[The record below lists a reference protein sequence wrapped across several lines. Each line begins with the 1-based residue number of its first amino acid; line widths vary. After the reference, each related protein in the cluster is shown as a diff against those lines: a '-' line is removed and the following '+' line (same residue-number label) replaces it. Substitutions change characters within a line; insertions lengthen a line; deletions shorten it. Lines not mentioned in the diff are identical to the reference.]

1 MATRVIMPKS
11 GMAMEEGTIVRWFKK
26 EGDAVVKGEPL
37 LEIITHKVNI
47 EIESEVSGVLLK
59 ILCFEDEVVPV
70 TQTIGFIG
78 EPGESTP
85 DVSMPRV
92 SSPGVVNLEAT
103 GRRYSGRGRAGSVRR
118 SSRHAATPLARR
130 IAAQRH
136 IDLTQLSGS
145 GCRGRIR
152 KEDVLASLEKNF
164 GGRVERKPLRGIRKI
179 IAERMRKS
187 HREVPSVTLDI
198 KVDVTGLD
206 AFRARVRKSTG
217 TKITYNDIVL
227 KATAI
232 ALEYCPYMNASLD
245 GDDILL
251 KEEINL
257 GMAVS
262 REEGLIV
269 PVIKRANTLALEK
282 IAKVSRDLAQ
292 KARDGGLLPDDCTG
306 GTFTLSNLGM
316 YEIVSFT
323 PIINPPECGIL
334 GICAIEDELRMMDE
348 SIENRSVMRLSLTFD
363 HRVVDG
369 AQGATFLSRLKA
381 LLENPEQ
388 LVSR

>member
-85 DVSMPRV
+85 DVSTPRV
-92 SSPGVVNLEAT
+92 SSPDVVNLEAT
-103 GRRYSGRGRAGSVRR
+103 GRGHAGSVRR
-118 SSRHAATPLARR
+118 SGR
-130 IAAQRH
+130 
-136 IDLTQLSGS
+136 
-145 GCRGRIR
+145 RGRIR